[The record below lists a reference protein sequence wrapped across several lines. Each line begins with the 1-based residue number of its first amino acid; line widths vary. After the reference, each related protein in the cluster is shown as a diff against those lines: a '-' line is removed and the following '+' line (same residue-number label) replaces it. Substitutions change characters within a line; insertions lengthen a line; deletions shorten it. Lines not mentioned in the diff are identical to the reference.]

1 MYHLLHIFA
10 YLLVAVSVSFA
21 QVPEPEALKAPSCIR
36 VTSSTSTEATIQF
49 EPHGGDSFEAERY
62 YGSRWTKYKAA
73 IITSGQQHSLTVP
86 LSKNLMNI
94 VRVCAIS
101 GKERFCSSEGV
112 YAKR

>member
-1 MYHLLHIFA
+1 MLHSA
-10 YLLVAVSVSFA
+10 YIVGLIMLMAVPA
-21 QVPEPEALKAPSCIR
+21 LAEEALKAPSCIR
-36 VTSSTSTEATIQF
+36 ITSSTETEATIQF
-49 EPHGGDSFEAERY
+49 EPHGGESFEAERY
-62 YGSRWTKYKAA
+62 YNSRWTKYKAS

-101 GKERFCSSEGV
+101 GTERVCSSDGI

>member
-1 MYHLLHIFA
+1 MLHRA
-10 YLLVAVSVSFA
+10 YIVVLILVMAAPALA
-21 QVPEPEALKAPSCIR
+21 QEALKAPSCIR
-36 VTSSTSTEATIQF
+36 ITSSTDTEATIQF
-49 EPHGGDSFEAERY
+49 EPHGGESFEAERY
-62 YGSRWTKYKAA
+62 YNSRWTKYKAS

-101 GKERFCSSEGV
+101 GTERVCSSEGI

>member
-1 MYHLLHIFA
+1 MSYLLHVLA

-21 QVPEPEALKAPSCIR
+21 QVPELKAPSCIR
-36 VTSSTSTEATIQF
+36 VISSTATEATIQF

-94 VRVCAIS
+94 VRVCAIT
-101 GKERFCSSEGV
+101 GKERVCSSEGV

>member
-1 MYHLLHIFA
+1 MVHRVYIVILA
-10 YLLVAVSVSFA
+10 LLVAVPALA
-21 QVPEPEALKAPSCIR
+21 QETIKAPSCIR
-36 VTSSTSTEATIQF
+36 VSSSTETEATIQF
-49 EPHGGDSFEAERY
+49 TPNGGDAFEAERY
-62 YGSRWTKYKAA
+62 YNSRWTKYKAS

-101 GKERFCSSEGV
+101 GSDRVCSSEGV